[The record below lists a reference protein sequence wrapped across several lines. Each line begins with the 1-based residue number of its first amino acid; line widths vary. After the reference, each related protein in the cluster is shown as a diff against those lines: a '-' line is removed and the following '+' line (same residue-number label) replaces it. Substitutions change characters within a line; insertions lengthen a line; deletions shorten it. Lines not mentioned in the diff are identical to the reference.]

1 MRKFDSIFSYR
12 PSSPSVQLLSI
23 EEIRDKLK
31 QSLLPL
37 LRCTA
42 LFYHHLTGTSWPAE
56 SGK

>member
-1 MRKFDSIFSYR
+1 MIFFFS
-12 PSSPSVQLLSI
+12 PSSPANQLLSL

-37 LRCTA
+37 LRCAA
-42 LFYHHLTGTSWPAE
+42 LFYHHLTGTSWSGE